1 MSKNP
6 IYEINNIREQ
16 LPLEVLQD
24 IHQRIADWR
33 ASGGNHD
40 DPYVWQQLRYAENIV
55 RLRRG
60 K

>member
-6 IYEINNIREQ
+6 IYEINRLADK
-16 LPLEVLQD
+16 LPLAVLQD

-33 ASGGNHD
+33 ANGGNHD
-40 DPYVWQQLRYAENIV
+40 DPYVWQQLRYAENV
-55 RLRRG
+55 AERMRE